1 MTPQAASVNPVVAAQ
16 VEAVR
21 RRFGLWCR
29 DDHTFLRVT
38 GPDAASW
45 LHSQTSNHVLALDQ
59 GHGHANAILDRQGRL
74 QAHFTLHRWDDEF
87 WLIVEKTQAPTLLE
101 QFEKHLFIEQ
111 VTIESTGD
119 SLEQVVIQGPRA
131 LGFLASLLGPDEA
144 VASELLPQ
152 TPWGCHPVELL
163 GHEVLAFRLS
173 PSGEDGYLFVA
184 EQGEG
189 KALLHELMERA
200 AQWDACIVDTEA
212 QEVLRIEAGIPKFG
226 VDIDATH
233 PIPETTLER
242 TAVSYDK
249 GCYLGQEVVARLRTY
264 GSVKQALMGLLIG
277 PFDGDWPPIGAA
289 LRIGGKKVGALMS
302 HVLSPTLG
310 APVALAYLDRDRRVP
325 GTEYAFEVEGR
336 PTALNATAKV
346 LPLYEAASREE
357 RAEALYH
364 DALAIFERD
373 LEDEDESAIPLLKE
387 AILLCPAYEDAY
399 EVLGVILHRHH
410 RIEEAIHYMKIL
422 AKLNPDCVM
431 AHTNLSVFYVAKG
444 LIEDAE
450 IEKAQAAVLQ
460 IRKISDEARAKEMA
474 DHERERIAREAGERI
489 EMFIEVLSIDPED
502 PVATFGLGKAYMQ
515 LNRYEDA
522 APYFEKAA
530 DLQKDYSAAYLS
542 LGKCHEFLG
551 YIEEATEA
559 YRNGIAV
566 AGRKGDLMPMR
577 EMERRLHAIAA
588 GRK

>member
-1 MTPQAASVNPVVAAQ
+1 MSLPGGSVDPPVAAQ
-16 VEAVR
+16 VEAAR
-21 RRFGLWCR
+21 HRFGLWRR
-29 DDHTFLRVT
+29 DDHTFIRIT

-45 LHSQTSNHVLALDQ
+45 LQSQTSNHVLALES
-59 GHGHANAILDRQGRL
+59 GHGHANAVLDRQGRL

-87 WLIVEKTQAPTLLE
+87 WLIVEKTQVSTLLE

-111 VTIESTGD
+111 VTIEPTGE

-131 LGFLASLLGPDEA
+131 LAFLASLLGPDEA

-152 TPWGCHPVELL
+152 APWGCHPVELL
-163 GHEVLAFRLS
+163 GREVLAFRLS
-173 PSGEDGYLFVA
+173 PSGEDGYVFVA
-184 EQGEG
+184 EEG
-189 KALLHELMERA
+189 DGDALLVDLFERA
-200 AQWDACIVDTEA
+200 KIWDTSIVEPEA
-212 QEVLRIEAGIPKFG
+212 QEILRIEAGVPKFG
-226 VDIDATH
+226 IDMDATH

-264 GSVKQALMGLLIG
+264 GSVKQALMGLVFD
-277 PFDGDWPPIGAA
+277 PFDGAWPVSGTI
-289 LRIGGKKVGALMS
+289 LRIGGKKVGTLMS
-302 HVLSPTLG
+302 SADSPTLR
-310 APVALAYLDRDRRVP
+310 APIALAYLDRDRRVP
-325 GTEYAFEVEGR
+325 GTKLAFEIEGR
-336 PTALNATAKV
+336 ASALNATVKV

-474 DHERERIAREAGERI
+474 DHERERIAREAEERI

-542 LGKCHEFLG
+542 LGKCLEFSG
-551 YIEEATEA
+551 RIEEAEVA
-559 YRNGIAV
+559 YREGIAV

-588 GRK
+588 ERK